1 LTGETNEV
9 AVVPND
15 DGLTPDGLNEFFT
28 LTLEERQSRAEGM
41 VSRMMAAFEI
51 TGKGK
56 LAAILGSD
64 SKAPGKWIKKGKVPE
79 KAILFC
85 HYTTGHSLDWLYDG
99 KQAPIVIDK
108 KAFSALQTETK
119 KWLIKCGDMDW
130 INQAETGG
138 FDISAQKITKA
149 MVACLIAQS
158 R

>member
-1 LTGETNEV
+1 M
-9 AVVPND
+9 VPND
-15 DGLTPDGLNEFFT
+15 DDLTPNGLNAFFT
-28 LTLEERQSRAEGM
+28 LTLEAQQSRAEGI
-41 VSRMMAAFEI
+41 VSRMMDAFEI

-99 KQAPIVIDK
+99 KQTPLVIDTQ
-108 KAFSALQTETK
+108 ACSALQTETK
-119 KWLIKCGDMDW
+119 KWLIKCADMDW
-130 INQAETGG
+130 INQAETDG

-149 MVACLIAQS
+149 MVAYLIARS